1 MIFYDNRVL
10 KIVDLV
16 VLEIFR
22 AMSDANRVLK
32 IGDLVVLEIFRVVSV
47 SNTL

>member
-1 MIFYDNRVL
+1 MVL